1 MPTPSISADNPA
13 STPASPAER
22 IAATLCGLLPPGA
35 ELAVCWRDWALG
47 NDSGA
52 TRVGTAVRVVVL
64 GNDYDPEGKP
74 LQVKTVGVPAR
85 GKAVLNSDGSITYT
99 PNGKFK
105 GSDSF
110 SYSISDGKLSASAT
124 VYISLQSCGSDST
137 GTGGKGKNSR

>member
-1 MPTPSISADNPA
+1 M
-13 STPASPAER
+13 
-22 IAATLCGLLPPGA
+22 
-35 ELAVCWRDWALG
+35 AV

-52 TRVGTAVRVVVL
+52 TKVGSAVRMVVL

-110 SYSISDGKLSASAT
+110 SYSISDGAASASA
-124 VYISLQSCGSDST
+124 VVSVQVA
-137 GTGGKGKNSR
+137 R